1 MDKQIIENPH
11 KKLLLF
17 LGNEKNHQIVQKY
30 RAVFFHE
37 AKKTSLKIGNKTCL
51 HYRTIIIFPD
61 FIGVSSYIDK
71 LDSSNAEI
79 KACQILQKRINKMVK
94 DKEDLPVPM
103 SDEQFNKF
111 LDFYNENLNLKG
123 FTGLFEVIY
132 CNLTEIV
139 IVQSVQ
145 SSYPSSAYVD
155 ILVNFFKNKKSKTL
169 T

>member
-1 MDKQIIENPH
+1 MKKQITENIN
-11 KKLLLF
+11 KKLSDF
-17 LGNEKNHQIVQKY
+17 FANKKNHQIVQKY
-30 RAVFFHE
+30 RAIFFYE

-79 KACQILQKRINKMVK
+79 KACQILQKRINKMIK
-94 DKEDLPVPM
+94 DNEDLPVPM

-123 FTGLFEVIY
+123 FTGLFKISY
-132 CNLTEIV
+132 CNLTKIV
-139 IVQSVQ
+139 IVQ
-145 SSYPSSAYVD
+145 PWHLSSAFGD
-155 ILVNFFKNKKSKTL
+155 IFFNFFKNKKNPKL
-169 T
+169 

>member
-1 MDKQIIENPH
+1 MEKQITENIN
-11 KKLLLF
+11 KKLSDF
-17 LGNEKNHQIVQKY
+17 FANKKNHQIVQKY
-30 RAVFFHE
+30 KAIFFHE

-79 KACQILQKRINKMVK
+79 KSCQILQKRINKMIK
-94 DKEDLPVPM
+94 DNEDLPVPM

-123 FTGLFEVIY
+123 FTGLFEVVY
-132 CNLTEIV
+132 CSLTEIV
-139 IVQSVQ
+139 IVQ
-145 SSYPSSAYVD
+145 PPHLSSAFGD
-155 ILVNFFKNKKSKTL
+155 IFFNFFKNKKNPKL
-169 T
+169 